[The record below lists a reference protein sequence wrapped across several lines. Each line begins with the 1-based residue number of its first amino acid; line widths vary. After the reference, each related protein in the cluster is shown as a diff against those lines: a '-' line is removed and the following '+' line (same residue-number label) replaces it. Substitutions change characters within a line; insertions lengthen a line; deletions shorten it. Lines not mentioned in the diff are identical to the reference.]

1 VEILKS
7 GSASGVKLF
16 YKAEYC
22 DTPQSK
28 ERRNG
33 EYKACLNE
41 RALRLLDHE
50 YLKHSDIL

>member
-1 VEILKS
+1 MLEIGKS
-7 GSASGVKLF
+7 GAVRGVKFF

-33 EYKACLNE
+33 EYKASINK
-41 RALRLLDHE
+41 RASRLLHE
-50 YLKHSDIL
+50 FGI